1 MYITSGS
8 FKNLC
13 ENKQKSEVSID
24 TKGYMKHFQRID
36 KLMPGLNNEDILY
49 HFFSSCYY
57 LQMT

>member
-24 TKGYMKHFQRID
+24 TNGYMKHFQRID
-36 KLMPGLNNEDILY
+36 KVNIQKNMLIIIIFSLY
-49 HFFSSCYY
+49 
-57 LQMT
+57 